1 MKKMDAKE
9 LIAFLQEKG
18 LDDLSIKDLFEQ
30 ALALVGNT
38 AEDEAVDVHN
48 EKKEEEKAKELLNF

>member
-1 MKKMDAKE
+1 MDAKE
-9 LIAFLQEKG
+9 LVAFLQEKG

-48 EKKEEEKAKELLNF
+48 EKKEEEKAK

>member
-1 MKKMDAKE
+1 MDAKE

-30 ALALVGNT
+30 ALASVGNT